1 MVLDNIIESL
11 VCLNLKSEL
20 PFSQS
25 LAQRHGIVYEN
36 KWVAMDVSE
45 INSQIIDKV
54 SLQASL
60 SKNKTVFLSAMK
72 ESECH
77 HSKLPDEC
85 LALLSMRWET
95 ALKKSD
101 MEHLNINEN
110 DIIESIEDE
119 DISTEDCAP
128 EGSVDEIDEPMQD
141 EK

>member
-25 LAQRHGIVYEN
+25 LVQRHGIVYEN
-36 KWVAMDVSE
+36 KWVAMNVSE

-72 ESECH
+72 ESEYH

-85 LALLSMRWET
+85 LALLSMR
-95 ALKKSD
+95 SHSRVQGD
-101 MEHLNINEN
+101 
-110 DIIESIEDE
+110 SIE
-119 DISTEDCAP
+119 
-128 EGSVDEIDEPMQD
+128 